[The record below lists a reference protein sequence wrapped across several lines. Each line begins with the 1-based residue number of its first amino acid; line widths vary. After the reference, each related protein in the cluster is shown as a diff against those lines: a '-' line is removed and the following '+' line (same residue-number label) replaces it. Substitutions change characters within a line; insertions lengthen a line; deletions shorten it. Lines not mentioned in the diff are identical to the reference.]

1 MFLTLDLMVRIWLR
15 KESVLSKEIP
25 RNLPVALKGI
35 GLFWNRIGDASSS
48 VWVMRVRFL
57 NINSSDFV
65 SLILIWRFPQ
75 YFIIWSMAF
84 CRLDWISGRLG
95 EVE

>member
-1 MFLTLDLMVRIWLR
+1 MFLALDLMVRIWFR

-35 GLFWNRIGDASSS
+35 GLFWNRIGSASFS
-48 VWVMRVRFL
+48 VWDLWERFL
-57 NINSSDFV
+57 NINSNDFV
-65 SLILIWRFPQ
+65 SLILIRRFPQ
-75 YFIIWSMAF
+75 YLMIWSMAF
-84 CRLDWISGRLG
+84 CRLRWISGRLL